1 MMRTIGAIS
10 DTQEDE
16 SLRADDDG
24 SLARRH
30 RRSESSVGDDIPSR
44 VGFALEP
51 LPHGGPT
58 RPPPRVHSRCPSSSV
73 MLDLAIAGER
83 EMQSYRLPFL
93 AVIALWLLPIQAIGA
108 ERPVLG
114 QGNISC
120 SLWLEGRQTDSPSSA
135 SRTAWILGFISAFS
149 QYGLQSQGADVSEGK
164 NTDELMGWIDNYC
177 RQHQGDDLHTASEA
191 FIDDFRQRTR
201 R

>member
-1 MMRTIGAIS
+1 
-10 DTQEDE
+10 
-16 SLRADDDG
+16 
-24 SLARRH
+24 
-30 RRSESSVGDDIPSR
+30 
-44 VGFALEP
+44 
-51 LPHGGPT
+51 
-58 RPPPRVHSRCPSSSV
+58 
-73 MLDLAIAGER
+73 
-83 EMQSYRLPFL
+83 MQSYRLPFL

-120 SLWLEGRQTDSPSSA
+120 SLWREGRQTDSPSSA
-135 SRTAWILGFISAFS
+135 SRTAWILGFISAFN

-191 FIDDFRQRTR
+191 FIDAEFDGGRPIFRLSWPNFHVVPAVERGFSDHDPGGSVDRQRIGQKFKR
-201 R
+201 

>member
-1 MMRTIGAIS
+1 MAPLFGGA
-10 DTQEDE
+10 
-16 SLRADDDG
+16 
-24 SLARRH
+24 
-30 RRSESSVGDDIPSR
+30 
-44 VGFALEP
+44 
-51 LPHGGPT
+51 
-58 RPPPRVHSRCPSSSV
+58 PSSSV

-93 AVIALWLLPIQAIGA
+93 AVIALWLLPIQAIAA

-120 SLWLEGRQTDSPSSA
+120 SLWLEGRQTDSPGSA
-135 SRTAWILGFISAFS
+135 SRTAWFLGFISAFN

-191 FIDDFRQRTR
+191 FIDDFRQRNR

>member
-1 MMRTIGAIS
+1 MGLGRPLLNLAQYLGPFNCNIG
-10 DTQEDE
+10 
-16 SLRADDDG
+16 RARDG
-24 SLARRH
+24 
-30 RRSESSVGDDIPSR
+30 E
-44 VGFALEP
+44 
-51 LPHGGPT
+51 LPT
-58 RPPPRVHSRCPSSSV
+58 
-73 MLDLAIAGER
+73 A
-83 EMQSYRLPFL
+83 FFF
-93 AVIALWLLPIQAIGA
+93 AVIVLWLLPIQAIAA

-135 SRTAWILGFISAFS
+135 SRTGWILGFMSAFN
-149 QYGLQSQGADVSEGK
+149 QYGLQSQGTDVSEGK
-164 NTDELMGWIDNYC
+164 NTDELMGWVDNYC

>member
-1 MMRTIGAIS
+1 
-10 DTQEDE
+10 
-16 SLRADDDG
+16 
-24 SLARRH
+24 
-30 RRSESSVGDDIPSR
+30 
-44 VGFALEP
+44 
-51 LPHGGPT
+51 
-58 RPPPRVHSRCPSSSV
+58 
-73 MLDLAIAGER
+73 MLDLNRGRARDAELPTALLAI
-83 EMQSYRLPFL
+83 
-93 AVIALWLLPIQAIGA
+93 IALWLLPIQAIGA

-135 SRTAWILGFISAFS
+135 SRTAWILGFISAFN

-191 FIDDFRQRTR
+191 FIDDFRQRNR

>member
-1 MMRTIGAIS
+1 
-10 DTQEDE
+10 
-16 SLRADDDG
+16 
-24 SLARRH
+24 
-30 RRSESSVGDDIPSR
+30 
-44 VGFALEP
+44 
-51 LPHGGPT
+51 
-58 RPPPRVHSRCPSSSV
+58 

-93 AVIALWLLPIQAIGA
+93 AVIALWLLPIQAIAA

-135 SRTAWILGFISAFS
+135 SRTAWILGFISAFN

-191 FIDDFRQRTR
+191 FIDDFRQRNR